1 MDYIYYAC
9 RESDKIN
16 YFHSSIGASNTLEG
30 LLELVD
36 DYMGATDQY
45 GHSGIRIKYEPH
57 YSKYPNI
64 NELEGTITYQT
75 PEEERVSVYIVD
87 FNQK

>member
-1 MDYIYYAC
+1 
-9 RESDKIN
+9 
-16 YFHSSIGASNTLEG
+16 
-30 LLELVD
+30 
-36 DYMGATDQY
+36 MGATDQY
-45 GHSGIRIKYEPH
+45 GHSGIRTKYEPH

-75 PEEERVSVYIVD
+75 PDEERVSVYIVD

>member
-1 MDYIYYAC
+1 MNYIYYAC
-9 RESDKIN
+9 REDNK
-16 YFHSSIGASNTLEG
+16 SSIAASNTLEG

-36 DYMGATDQY
+36 DYMGVGEKY
-45 GHSGIRIKYEPH
+45 NNSGIRIKYEPH

-75 PEEERVSVYIVD
+75 SEEERVSVYIVD

>member
-1 MDYIYYAC
+1 MNYIYYAC
-9 RESDKIN
+9 YESDK
-16 YFHSSIGASNTLEG
+16 SSIGASNTFEG

-36 DYMGATDQY
+36 DYMGVGEKY
-45 GHSGIRIKYEPH
+45 NNSGKRIKYESH

-64 NELEGTITYQT
+64 NELEGIITYET
-75 PEEERVSVYIVD
+75 PEEEKVRVYIVD

>member
-1 MDYIYYAC
+1 MNYIYYAC
-9 RESDKIN
+9 YESDK
-16 YFHSSIGASNTLEG
+16 SSIGASNTFEG

-36 DYMGATDQY
+36 NYMGV
-45 GHSGIRIKYEPH
+45 GSSGVRIKYESH
-57 YSKYPNI
+57 YSKYPSS
-64 NELEGTITYQT
+64 NELEGIITYQT

>member
-1 MDYIYYAC
+1 MNYIYYAC
-9 RESDKIN
+9 YEDEK
-16 YFHSSIGASNTLEG
+16 HPIGGSNTFEG

-36 DYMGATDQY
+36 DYMGVGEKY
-45 GHSGIRIKYEPH
+45 NNSGIRIKYESH
-57 YSKYPNI
+57 YSKYPNS

-75 PEEERVSVYIVD
+75 PDEEERVSVYIVD

>member
-1 MDYIYYAC
+1 MNYIYYAC
-9 RESDKIN
+9 REDNK
-16 YFHSSIGASNTLEG
+16 SSIGASNTFEG

-57 YSKYPNI
+57 YSKYPSS
-64 NELEGTITYQT
+64 NELEGIITYQT
-75 PEEERVSVYIVD
+75 PEEEKVSVYIVD